1 MVLVMVAT
9 GVKEV
14 GKEVEGLMMRLF
26 SGEFFGETDQVEAD
40 SQSFS
45 FQPHLRLQLRS
56 LNHLRS

>member
-9 GVKEV
+9 GV
-14 GKEVEGLMMRLF
+14 KEVEGLMMRLF
-26 SGEFFGETDQVEAD
+26 SGEFFGETDKLETD

-45 FQPHLRLQLRS
+45 FQPHLQLQLRS